1 MISLRSAYQYTF
13 TNSLV
18 MTFAFLQYSAGP
30 LLLPYLIF
38 RNFALVYL
46 IDYITM
52 NRILYMSPSGI
63 YELHT
68 VQAAT
73 IEYMALSLLPT
84 MHPAHLRNLVTFV
97 PLSFVFEV
105 IYDFFFYWAHLLSH
119 VSNSRWH
126 KQHHQHVHLM
136 PILAFY
142 NHPVDELLLYL
153 VPLVSTTRLI
163 HMVYPLSAFEL
174 ALLVTYKVYIEI
186 TGHISYSSKRKC
198 SFQQCIWLPRSLGI
212 ELYSDDHATH
222 HAYSNCNFGKRFTLW
237 DRVFETYRS
246 QNIST

>member
-1 MISLRSAYQYTF
+1 
-13 TNSLV
+13 
-18 MTFAFLQYSAGP
+18 
-30 LLLPYLIF
+30 
-38 RNFALVYL
+38 
-46 IDYITM
+46 
-52 NRILYMSPSGI
+52 
-63 YELHT
+63 
-68 VQAAT
+68 
-73 IEYMALSLLPT
+73 
-84 MHPAHLRNLVTFV
+84 
-97 PLSFVFEV
+97 
-105 IYDFFFYWAHLLSH
+105 
-119 VSNSRWH
+119 
-126 KQHHQHVHLM
+126 M

-198 SFQQCIWLPRSLGI
+198 SFPQCIWLPRSLGI